1 MGKRTERWGE
11 GVVYPGQ
18 WEKGQARGMDRQR
31 AWSRDTGQMNN

>member
-18 WEKGQARGMDRQR
+18 WEKGQARGMDRQTEGMDQR
-31 AWSRDTGQMNN
+31 HRPDE